1 MKISIFVCLVVFV
14 SLFFFVSVQSLSCGR
29 VFEGP
34 NAGSDRRY
42 QHSKDTVLANWDDF
56 EDSRSSGRVRYA
68 YALISQ
74 NITTPEILESGW
86 DAPEDKRCRSN
97 SGLRREADLVDFRFG
112 EVGSNTSAV
121 ITNQRLHTGN
131 KYYVIIRATEG
142 SRTIYSNSNGIEV
155 IKDDD
160 DDDLEPYEQ
169 GLIAMGCAI
178 FCLLCLCLLLLLLL
192 LLAKGKSDDKY
203 TTTVH
208 RNENVE
214 KV

>member
-1 MKISIFVCLVVFV
+1 MKISIIISLVVFV
-14 SLFFFVSVQSLSCGR
+14 SFFYFVSVESLSCGR

-34 NAGSDRRY
+34 NRGSDRRY
-42 QHSKDTVLANWDDF
+42 QHSKDTVLANWQDFGDDDKI
-56 EDSRSSGRVRYA
+56 EYA

-74 NITTPEILESGW
+74 NISTRAIEESGW
-86 DAPEDKRCRSN
+86 DAPEDKRCRSS
-97 SGLRREADLVDFRFG
+97 SGLTREADLVDFRFG
-112 EVGSNTSAV
+112 EVGHNSSAV
-121 ITNQRLHTGN
+121 ITDQRLHTGMT
-131 KYYVIIRATEG
+131 YYVIIRAKEG
-142 SRTIYSNSNGIEV
+142 SRTLYSNSNGIEV
-155 IKDDD
+155 IQDDD

>member
-1 MKISIFVCLVVFV
+1 MKSLIISLLIFATFYLI
-14 SLFFFVSVQSLSCGR
+14 SVDALSCGR

-34 NAGSDRRY
+34 HAGHDRKY
-42 QHSKDTVLANWDDF
+42 QHSGDTVLANWDEFGDN
-56 EDSRSSGRVRYA
+56 SKITYS

-74 NITTPEILESGW
+74 NITTKAILESGW

-97 SGLRREADLVDFRFG
+97 SGLEKEADLVDFRFG
-112 EVGSNTSAV
+112 DVGHDTSAV
-121 ITNQRLHTGN
+121 ITDQRLFRGVT
-131 KYYVIIRATEG
+131 YYVIIRAKEG
-142 SRTIYSNSNGIEV
+142 SKTIYSNSNGIEV
-155 IKDDD
+155 VKDDD

-192 LLAKGKSDDKY
+192 LLAKGRSEDKY

>member
-1 MKISIFVCLVVFV
+1 MRISIIISLVVFV
-14 SLFFFVSVQSLSCGR
+14 SFFYFVSVESLSCGQ
-29 VFEGP
+29 VFDGP
-34 NAGSDRRY
+34 NRGSDRKY
-42 QHSKDTVLANWDDF
+42 QHSKDTVLANWQGL
-56 EDSRSSGRVRYA
+56 DSGSSSSRIDYA

-74 NITTPEILESGW
+74 NITTRAILDSGF
-86 DAPEDKRCRSN
+86 DAPENTRCRSS
-97 SGLRREADLVDFRFG
+97 SGLTREADLVDFRFG
-112 EVGSNTSAV
+112 EVGHNTSAV
-121 ITNQRLHTGN
+121 ITNQRLHTGQT
-131 KYYVIIRATEG
+131 YYVIIRARDG
-142 SRTIYSNSNGIEV
+142 SRTLYSNSNGIEV
-155 IKDDD
+155 IHDD
-160 DDDLEPYEQ
+160 DDDLEPYQQ

>member
-1 MKISIFVCLVVFV
+1 MKISIFVCLIVFV

-34 NAGSDRRY
+34 NAGSDRKY

-56 EDSRSSGRVRYA
+56 ESGSSRRVTYA

-74 NITTPEILESGW
+74 NITTRAILESGW
-86 DAPEDKRCRSN
+86 DAPEDKRCRST
-97 SGLRREADLVDFRFG
+97 SGLTREADLVDFRFG
-112 EVGSNTSAV
+112 EVGTNTSAV
-121 ITNQRLHTGN
+121 ITNQRLHTGVT
-131 KYYVIIRATEG
+131 YYVIIRATEG

>member
-1 MKISIFVCLVVFV
+1 MKISIIISLVVFV
-14 SLFFFVSVQSLSCGR
+14 SFFYFVSVESLSCGR

-34 NAGSDRRY
+34 NRGSDRRY
-42 QHSKDTVLANWDDF
+42 QHSKDTVLANWEDFGDDDKI
-56 EDSRSSGRVRYA
+56 EYA

-74 NITTPEILESGW
+74 NISTKAIEESGW
-86 DAPEDKRCRSN
+86 DAPEDKRCRSS
-97 SGLRREADLVDFRFG
+97 SGLTREADLVDFRFG
-112 EVGSNTSAV
+112 EVGHNSSAV
-121 ITNQRLHTGN
+121 ITDQRLHTGMT
-131 KYYVIIRATEG
+131 YYVIIRAKEG
-142 SRTIYSNSNGIEV
+142 SRTLYSNSNGIEV
-155 IKDDD
+155 IQDDD

>member
-1 MKISIFVCLVVFV
+1 MKTSIFVCLVVFV
-14 SLFFFVSVQSLSCGR
+14 SIYFFVSVDALECGR

-34 NAGSDRRY
+34 NRGSDRRY
-42 QHSKDTVLANWDDF
+42 QHSKDTVLANWQDF
-56 EDSRSSGRVRYA
+56 GTDSRIEYA

-74 NITTPEILESGW
+74 NLTTRAIEESGW
-86 DAPEDKRCRSN
+86 DAPEDKRCRSS
-97 SGLRREADLVDFRFG
+97 SGLTREADLVDFRFG
-112 EVGSNTSAV
+112 EVGHNTSAV
-121 ITNQRLHTGN
+121 ITDQRLHTGVT
-131 KYYVIIRATEG
+131 YYVIIRAKEG
-142 SRTIYSNSNGIEV
+142 SRTLYSNSNGIEV

>member
-1 MKISIFVCLVVFV
+1 
-14 SLFFFVSVQSLSCGR
+14 
-29 VFEGP
+29 
-34 NAGSDRRY
+34 
-42 QHSKDTVLANWDDF
+42 LANWQDFGDDDKI
-56 EDSRSSGRVRYA
+56 EYA

-74 NITTPEILESGW
+74 NITTRAIEESGW
-86 DAPEDKRCRSN
+86 DAPEDKRCRSS
-97 SGLRREADLVDFRFG
+97 SGLTREADLVDFRFG
-112 EVGSNTSAV
+112 EVGHETSAI
-121 ITNQRLHTGN
+121 ITDQRLHTGMT
-131 KYYVIIRATEG
+131 YYVIIRAKEG

-155 IKDDD
+155 IQDDD

>member
-1 MKISIFVCLVVFV
+1 MKSFIISLLIFASIYLI
-14 SLFFFVSVQSLSCGR
+14 SVDALSCGR

-34 NAGSDRRY
+34 HAGHDRKY
-42 QHSKDTVLANWDDF
+42 QHSGDTVLANWDGF
-56 EDSRSSGRVRYA
+56 DSGSNSHVTYS
-68 YALISQ
+68 YALISE
-74 NITTPEILESGW
+74 NITTKAILESGW
-86 DAPEDKRCRSN
+86 DAPDSTRCRST
-97 SGLRREADLVDFRFG
+97 SGLTREADLVDFRFG
-112 EVGSNTSAV
+112 NVGHNTSAV
-121 ITNQRLHTGN
+121 ITNQRLFRGVT
-131 KYYVIIRATEG
+131 YYVIIKATEG
-142 SRTIYSNSNGIEV
+142 GHTIYSNSNGIEV

-160 DDDLEPYEQ
+160 DDLHPYQQ

-192 LLAKGKSDDKY
+192 LLAKGRSEDKY

>member
-1 MKISIFVCLVVFV
+1 MKNIFLLSLVIFV
-14 SLFFFVSVQSLSCGR
+14 SLTFLAVAVESLSCGR
-29 VFEGP
+29 VFDGP
-34 NAGSDRRY
+34 NKGSDRRY
-42 QHSKDTVLANWDDF
+42 QHSKDTILVNWQDF
-56 EDSRSSGRVRYA
+56 GSDSRIDYA

-74 NITTPEILESGW
+74 NITTKEILESGW

-97 SGLRREADLVDFRFG
+97 DGLDREADLVDFRFG
-112 EVGSNTSAV
+112 EVGHDTSAV
-121 ITNQRLHTGN
+121 ITDQRLHTGVT
-131 KYYVIIRATEG
+131 YYVIIRAKEG
-142 SRTIYSNSNGIEV
+142 SSTIYTNTDGIKV
-155 IKDDD
+155 LQDDD

-192 LLAKGKSDDKY
+192 LLAKRKGDDKY

>member
-1 MKISIFVCLVVFV
+1 MKISIIISLVVFV
-14 SLFFFVSVQSLSCGR
+14 SFFYFVSVESLSCGR

-34 NAGSDRRY
+34 NRGSDRRY
-42 QHSKDTVLANWDDF
+42 QHSKDTVLANWQDFGDDDKI
-56 EDSRSSGRVRYA
+56 EYA

-74 NITTPEILESGW
+74 NITTRAIEESGW
-86 DAPEDKRCRSN
+86 DAPEDKRCRSS
-97 SGLRREADLVDFRFG
+97 SGLTREADLVDFRFG
-112 EVGSNTSAV
+112 EVGHETSAI
-121 ITNQRLHTGN
+121 ITDQRLHTGMT
-131 KYYVIIRATEG
+131 YYVIIRAKEG

-155 IKDDD
+155 IQDDD

>member
-14 SLFFFVSVQSLSCGR
+14 SIYFVSVESLSCGR

-34 NAGSDRRY
+34 NRGSDRRY
-42 QHSKDTVLANWDDF
+42 QHSKDTVLANWQDFGDDNRI
-56 EDSRSSGRVRYA
+56 EYA
-68 YALISQ
+68 YALISE
-74 NITTPEILESGW
+74 NLTTRAIEESGW
-86 DAPEDKRCRSN
+86 DAPEDKRCRTN
-97 SGLRREADLVDFRFG
+97 SGLTREADLVDFRFG
-112 EVGSNTSAV
+112 EVDHETEAK
-121 ITNQRLHTGN
+121 ITDQRLHTGVT
-131 KYYVIIRATEG
+131 YYVIIRAKEG
-142 SRTIYSNSNGIEV
+142 SRTLYSNSNGIKV
-155 IKDDD
+155 IQDDD

>member
-1 MKISIFVCLVVFV
+1 MKTSIFICLVVFV
-14 SLFFFVSVQSLSCGR
+14 SLYFFVSVESLSCGR

-34 NAGSDRRY
+34 HAGSDRKY

-56 EDSRSSGRVRYA
+56 GDSDSITYA
-68 YALISQ
+68 YALISE
-74 NITTPEILESGW
+74 NLTNSVIDESGW
-86 DAPEDKRCRSN
+86 DAPEDKRCRST
-97 SGLRREADLVDFRFG
+97 SGLTREADLVDFRFG
-112 EVGSNTSAV
+112 EVGHNTSAV
-121 ITNQRLHTGN
+121 ITDQRLHTGVT
-131 KYYVIIRATEG
+131 YYVIIRATEG
-142 SRTIYSNSNGIEV
+142 RRTLYSNSNGIKV
-155 IKDDD
+155 IQDDD